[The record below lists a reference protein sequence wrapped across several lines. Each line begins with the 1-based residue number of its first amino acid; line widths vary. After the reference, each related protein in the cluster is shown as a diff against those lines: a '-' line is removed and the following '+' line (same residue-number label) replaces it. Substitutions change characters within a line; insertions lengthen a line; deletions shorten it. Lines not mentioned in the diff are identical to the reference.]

1 MDVRI
6 DEARDDKSAVELDFL
21 RLGINV
27 GLDRGNAPAAHAN
40 IARDLIL
47 PRNVRLAKYQ
57 IKRHC

>member
-1 MDVRI
+1 MDMRI
-6 DEARDDKSAVELDFL
+6 DEARDDKSAIELDFL

-27 GLDRGNAPAAHAN
+27 GFNRGNEAAAHAN

-47 PRNVRLAKYQ
+47 PRDVCLAQYQ